1 MKGNPVH
8 RGTRVDQ
15 AAQRLLDRI
24 ATGEFADDAPL
35 PPEADLAAE
44 LEVSRLT
51 LRESVS
57 ILKTQGILR
66 VEHGRGTYV
75 NPMSRWSAIG
85 PFVRATSRADASAT
99 VTTPLQLLQVRR
111 MIEIGAAEL
120 FASVCTDADLA
131 AMQAEIDRMDQAH
144 AATDVDAF
152 VAGDLAFH
160 NVILEGC
167 GNPFVAMLYR
177 PIGRELLQARSQT
190 SDLSVVRVNAQAQ
203 HRGILEALRTGDPHA
218 SRAAMESHLRQTI
231 DDLVEHVLS
240 KLTVS
245 PT

>member
-1 MKGNPVH
+1 MQ

-24 ATGEFADDAPL
+24 ASGEFADDAPL

-75 NPMSRWSAIG
+75 NPMTQWSAIG
-85 PFVRATSRADASAT
+85 PFVRATSRADAGAT
-99 VTTPLQLLQVRR
+99 ATTPLQLLQIRR
-111 MIEIGAAEL
+111 MIETGAAEL
-120 FASVCTDADLA
+120 FASVRTDAHLA
-131 AMQAEIDRMDQAH
+131 AMQVEVDRMDAAH

-152 VAGDLAFH
+152 VASDLAFH

-177 PIGRELLQARSQT
+177 PIGRELQAARSQT
-190 SDLSVVRVNAQAQ
+190 SAFSAVRVHAQVE
-203 HRGILEALRTGDPHA
+203 HTGILAALRTGDPLQ
-218 SRAAMESHLRQTI
+218 SRVAMESHLRQTI
-231 DDLVEHVLS
+231 DDLVVHVLS
-240 KLTVS
+240 KLT
-245 PT
+245 

>member
-1 MKGNPVH
+1 MRRNPVH

-75 NPMSRWSAIG
+75 NPMSHWSAIG
-85 PFVRATSRADASAT
+85 AFVRASSRADAGAT
-99 VTTPLQLLQVRR
+99 VTTPLQLLQIRR
-111 MIEIGAAEL
+111 MIETGAAEL
-120 FASVCTDADLA
+120 FAGVRTDADLA
-131 AMQAEIDRMDQAH
+131 AMQDEVERMDTAH
-144 AATDVDAF
+144 AGTDVATF
-152 VAGDLAFH
+152 VAADLAFH

-177 PIGRELLQARSQT
+177 PIGRELQAARSQT
-190 SDLSVVRVNAQAQ
+190 SQFSAVRVNAQVE
-203 HRGILEALRTGDPHA
+203 HKGILVAVRAGDPFR
-218 SRAAMESHLRQTI
+218 SRAVMESHLRQTI
-231 DDLVEHVLS
+231 DDLVQHVLG
-240 KLTVS
+240 KLT
-245 PT
+245 